1 LSRDDLVAFHRDWLQ
16 PDRARV
22 FVVGDTTLAQIVPQ
36 LERRFGDWKAAADA
50 PALPA
55 LATVARPKAPRVF
68 LVDQPGAIQSN
79 LYVGEL
85 IAPTGDAGT
94 IDFDFANGVL
104 GGEFSSRLN
113 MNLREDKHWAYG
125 SYSGSGNAKGQRPWI
140 AQAAVQSDKTVE
152 SLAELKRE
160 IESFASGSTPI
171 SAAEVAKIR
180 ASNTLSLPGAYET
193 TDALMAQVSADQ
205 RYGRP
210 ADYIL
215 EYKAR
220 NEAMTPEL
228 AQAAAKTLDPA
239 ALTWVVVGDLSKIEQ
254 PIRAL
259 KLGEVEVIDQDGKPK
274 R

>member
-1 LSRDDLVAFHRDWLQ
+1 
-16 PDRARV
+16 
-22 FVVGDTTLAQIVPQ
+22 
-36 LERRFGDWKAAADA
+36 
-50 PALPA
+50 
-55 LATVARPKAPRVF
+55 F

-79 LYVGEL
+79 IYVGEL

-125 SYSGSGNAKGQRPWI
+125 SYSGSGNALGQRPWI

-152 SLAELKRE
+152 SLGELKRE
-160 IESFASGSTPI
+160 IEAFTSGSKPI
-171 SAAEVAKIR
+171 TETEVVKIR
-180 ASNTLSLPGAYET
+180 AANTLSLPGAYET
-193 TDALMAQVSADQ
+193 TDALMAQVASDL

-210 ADYIL
+210 SDFIL
-215 EYKAR
+215 KYKAR
-220 NEAMTPEL
+220 NDAMTPAL
-228 AQAAAKTLDPA
+228 TQAAARGLEPK

-254 PIRAL
+254 PVRAL
-259 KLGEVEVIDQDGKPK
+259 GIGEVQVIDNDGKPV